1 MLFNRFKSFLRDYF
15 TLTSRER
22 RGAMVLMLMIL
33 SQVGILFYLR
43 MQPPPADPLL
53 EEFRL
58 PIDSFVT
65 RSISPDPPTVPVNF
79 NPIPFNPN
87 TIGDEEW
94 KALGFTDRQV
104 AVIRNYLTKGGVF
117 RKKEDVAKMFVV
129 SDEHYRRLEAFIM
142 IPPPE
147 SKPQTSSFTNRT
159 RELIEL
165 NSADTTLLAT
175 LPMVGPGRARLLVR
189 YRERLGGFYD
199 KAQLLEVFTI
209 DTAVFN
215 VIQDRVRVDQQL
227 IKPLEIN
234 SEEWKH
240 PYLTPR
246 EISVIKAWRQQHG
259 DFHHPDDLKKVMVIK
274 EETLLKLKP
283 YLDKYFRIGEIN

>member
-117 RKKEDVAKMFVV
+117 RKKRMLQRCL
-129 SDEHYRRLEAFIM
+129 S
-142 IPPPE
+142 
-147 SKPQTSSFTNRT
+147 
-159 RELIEL
+159 
-165 NSADTTLLAT
+165 
-175 LPMVGPGRARLLVR
+175 
-189 YRERLGGFYD
+189 
-199 KAQLLEVFTI
+199 
-209 DTAVFN
+209 
-215 VIQDRVRVDQQL
+215 
-227 IKPLEIN
+227 
-234 SEEWKH
+234 
-240 PYLTPR
+240 
-246 EISVIKAWRQQHG
+246 
-259 DFHHPDDLKKVMVIK
+259 
-274 EETLLKLKP
+274 
-283 YLDKYFRIGEIN
+283 

>member
-22 RGAMVLMLMIL
+22 RGALVLMLMLIAEA
-33 SQVGILFYLR
+33 GILFYMR
-43 MQPPPADPLL
+43 IQPAPADPLL

-65 RSISPDPPTVPVNF
+65 RSMAPEPPQKTLHF
-79 NPIPFNPN
+79 NPFPFNPN

-117 RKKEDVAKMFVV
+117 RKNEDLAKMFVV
-129 SDEHYRRLEAFIM
+129 SDEHYRRLESYIA

-147 SKPQTSSFTNRT
+147 PQSQTTTFSKRT
-159 RELIEL
+159 PALIEL
-165 NSADTTLLAT
+165 NSADTNLLAT
-175 LPMVGPGRARLLVR
+175 LPMIGPGRARLIAR

-215 VIQDRVRVDQQL
+215 LIQDRVMANQQL
-227 IKPLEIN
+227 IRPLEIN
-234 SEEWKH
+234 TEEWKH
-240 PYLTPR
+240 PYLTSR
-246 EISVIKAWRQQHG
+246 ETSVIKAWRQQHG
-259 DFHHPDDLKKVMVIK
+259 DFQHPDDLKKVMVVK
-274 EETLLKLKP
+274 EETIVKLLP
-283 YLDKYFRIGEIN
+283 YLEKYFGN

>member
-1 MLFNRFKSFLRDYF
+1 MLFNRFKLFLRDYF

-22 RGAMVLMLMIL
+22 RGALVLMLFL
-33 SQVGILFYLR
+33 FAEVVLLFYLR
-43 MQPPPADPLL
+43 TQPPPADPLL
-53 EEFRL
+53 EEFSL

-65 RSISPDPPTVPVNF
+65 RAKAPEPPPEPAT
-79 NPIPFNPN
+79 IHLHPFNPN

-94 KALGFTDRQV
+94 KAMGFTDRQV
-104 AVIRNYLTKGGVF
+104 AVIRNYLNKGGVF

-129 SDEHYRRLEAFIM
+129 SDEQYRCLESYIT
-142 IPPPE
+142 IPPTEPT
-147 SKPQTSSFTNRT
+147 PQTTTWPKRT
-159 RELIEL
+159 PDLVEL
-165 NSADTTLLAT
+165 NSADTLLLAT
-175 LPMVGPGRARLLVR
+175 LPMVGPGRARLIVR
-189 YRERLGGFYD
+189 YRERLGGFYA
-199 KAQLLEVFTI
+199 KEQLLEVYTI

-246 EISVIKAWRQQHG
+246 EISVIKAWRQQHA
-259 DFHHPDDLKKVMVIK
+259 DFQHPDDLKKVMVIK
-274 EETLLKLKP
+274 EETIVKLKP
-283 YLDKYFRIGEIN
+283 YLEKYFMKYNLH